1 MWIKRE
7 KLQSAIQMVS
17 IRIAVAINFEWALCA
32 PE

>member
-1 MWIKRE
+1 
-7 KLQSAIQMVS
+7 MVS